1 MWMPDS
7 DSPSDALL
15 ILGAA
20 DVRAALDHREG
31 AVIDAVEQAYLRH
44 REGHTDLPHSTFLRF
59 GAERPDRIIALP
71 GRIDDDE
78 PIAGIKWIASF
89 PGNVQRGMARA
100 SALLIV
106 NSTETGRPTAVIESS
121 IISAQ
126 RTAASA
132 ALAARALHP
141 IETETTLG
149 LIGCG
154 VINFEIARFVL
165 SVAPRIDTLL
175 LYDLDPAR
183 AETFATRVQQEL
195 GSRSASAP
203 RRPER
208 PAPGSVEGP
217 APSHVEGSAAGEGR
231 RPLSC
236 RVVADTRAVV
246 AGARLVSFA
255 TVASTPHVDDLDW
268 SPEHTVLH
276 VSLRDL
282 SPRLIL
288 AADNVVDDID
298 HVMRANTSLHLT
310 EQAAGN
316 RDFVR
321 CALADVLAG
330 AAPRR
335 SGGRPLVF
343 SPFGLGILDLALARL
358 VVAHARANGTGVR
371 VADFLPAFTG

>member
-1 MWMPDS
+1 MPDQ
-7 DSPSDALL
+7 DWPSEALL
-15 ILGAA
+15 VLGAA
-20 DVRAALDHREG
+20 DVLAALDNRED
-31 AVIDAVEQAYLRH
+31 AVIDAVEDAYLLH
-44 REGHTDLPHSTFLRF
+44 RAGRTDLPHSSFLRF
-59 GAERPDRIIALP
+59 GDGRPDRIIALP
-71 GRIDDDE
+71 GRIDDDS
-78 PIAGIKWIASF
+78 PVAGIKWIASF

-100 SALLIV
+100 SALLIL

-132 ALAARALHP
+132 ALAARELHA
-141 IETETTLG
+141 IDGETTLG

-154 VINFEIARFVL
+154 LINFEIARFVL
-165 SVAPRIDTLL
+165 SVAPRIDTVL
-175 LYDLDPAR
+175 LYDLVPAR

-195 GSRSASAP
+195 GS
-203 RRPER
+203 
-208 PAPGSVEGP
+208 GK
-217 APSHVEGSAAGEGR
+217 GR
-231 RPLSC
+231 RPLTC
-236 RVVADTRAVV
+236 RLVADAHAVF
-246 AGARLVSFA
+246 AGARLVSLA
-255 TVASTPHVDDLDW
+255 TVASTPHLDDLDW

-288 AADNVVDDID
+288 AADNVTDDID
-298 HVMRANTSLHLT
+298 HVLRANTSLHLT

-316 RDFVR
+316 RAFVR
-321 CALADVLAG
+321 GTLADVLAG

-358 VVAHARANGTGVR
+358 VVTHARANGTGVR

>member
-1 MWMPDS
+1 MPDA
-7 DSPSDALL
+7 DWPSDELL

-20 DVRAALDHREG
+20 DVQAALANREG
-31 AVIDAVEQAYLRH
+31 AVIDAVATAYRLH
-44 REGHTDLPHSTFLRF
+44 REGRTDLPHSSFLRF
-59 GAERPDRIIALP
+59 GDGRPDRIIALP
-71 GRIDDDE
+71 GRIEDDS

-121 IISAQ
+121 IISAR

-132 ALAARALHP
+132 ALAARELHP
-141 IETETTLG
+141 LERQTTLG

-154 VINFEIARFVL
+154 VINFEIVRFVL
-165 SVAPRIDTLL
+165 SVAPHIDTLL
-175 LYDLDPAR
+175 LHDLDPAR
-183 AETFATRVQQEL
+183 AATFAARVQQEL
-195 GSRSASAP
+195 ERGIGERGSGNRDGTRSLTCRIVPDAQA
-203 RRPER
+203 
-208 PAPGSVEGP
+208 VF
-217 APSHVEGSAAGEGR
+217 AG
-231 RPLSC
+231 
-236 RVVADTRAVV
+236 TH
-246 AGARLVSFA
+246 LVSFA
-255 TVASTPHVDDLDW
+255 TVAATPHVDDLDW

-288 AADNVVDDID
+288 AADNVTDDID
-298 HVMRANTSLHLT
+298 HVLRANTSLHLT
-310 EQAAGN
+310 EQAAGH

-321 CALADVLAG
+321 CTLGDILAG

-358 VVAHARANGTGVR
+358 VVTHARAHGTGVR

>member
-1 MWMPDS
+1 MPDS
-7 DSPSDALL
+7 DWPSDELL

-20 DVRAALDHREG
+20 DVQAALDNREG
-31 AVIDAVEQAYLRH
+31 AVIDAVEQAYLLH
-44 REGHTDLPHSTFLRF
+44 RQGRTDLPHSSFLRF
-59 GAERPDRIIALP
+59 GDGRADRIIALP
-71 GRIDDDE
+71 GRIEDDS

-132 ALAARALHP
+132 ALAARELHA
-141 IETETTLG
+141 IGDETTLG

-165 SVAPRIDTLL
+165 SVAPRIATLL
-175 LYDLDPAR
+175 LHDLDPAR

-195 GSRSASAP
+195 GS
-203 RRPER
+203 
-208 PAPGSVEGP
+208 
-217 APSHVEGSAAGEGR
+217 GEGR

-236 RVVADTRAVV
+236 RVVADVRAVF

-282 SPRLIL
+282 APRLIL
-288 AADNVVDDID
+288 AADNVTDDID
-298 HVMRANTSLHLT
+298 HVLRANTSLHLT
-310 EQAAGN
+310 EQGVGN

-321 CALADVLAG
+321 CALADILAG

-358 VVAHARANGTGVR
+358 VVAHARENGTGVR